1 MQLFLKTTAA
11 LALLL
16 ATGLTPQQAALANQ
30 VRQGFEEM
38 KEENVALSKSGE
50 ELRRQLG
57 AEKEANDEMLKVLME
72 LEKQEK
78 EVWSNYN
85 LVSDKQESVVERNR
99 CLEEQLQQL
108 T

>member
-1 MQLFLKTTAA
+1 
-11 LALLL
+11 
-16 ATGLTPQQAALANQ
+16 
-30 VRQGFEEM
+30 M